1 MINMNIV
8 TRFSGTFNISA
19 AEANSQSLSCRSK
32 TSNIISLTSF
42 YFYTIGSILSNAILG
57 IFQENFHASIVI
69 FGFYTFSG
77 SFWVSGFVEFSDN
90 LLALATDGCWQ
101 QTADHH
107 GGPNP
112 GICSLLLS
120 SNMAILSSES
130 LKPKPHNPS
139 MPV

>member
-32 TSNIISLTSF
+32 TSNIISHTSF

-57 IFQENFHASIVI
+57 IFQENFHASIII

-107 GGPNP
+107 GGTHKTSDNFPAQKNRCQNSVAHYFP
-112 GICSLLLS
+112 LFR
-120 SNMAILSSES
+120 
-130 LKPKPHNPS
+130 S
-139 MPV
+139 M